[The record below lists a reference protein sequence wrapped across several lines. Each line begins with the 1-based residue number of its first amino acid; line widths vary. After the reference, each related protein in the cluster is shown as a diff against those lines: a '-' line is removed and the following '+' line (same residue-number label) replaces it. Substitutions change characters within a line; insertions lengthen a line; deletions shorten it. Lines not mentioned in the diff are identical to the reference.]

1 MHGAVGMKYV
11 RPALILL
18 ATAILA
24 YGLLIPKL
32 GFYWDD
38 LPISWIR
45 YELGPA
51 ALAEYFS
58 AKRPTWSY
66 LYQIT
71 STLLPQV
78 PAYWQIFA
86 LLWRWAGA
94 LILYIL
100 VVRLLPQ
107 RSRMALGIALLFMVY
122 PGFGQHFASYLYSH
136 FYIVLFFFLFS
147 LLCTVLA
154 YQSRK
159 RYWLWTGFGIFFS
172 ALNMWM
178 MEYFF
183 VLDLLRGGLILMEIR
198 EETLTLRERVQ
209 RVLKLWLPYLVLF
222 FLAIISRLFVSNNQD
237 YPFVFFTQ
245 LRSAPAA
252 ALQSLIGVMANSI
265 QLVTVDAWLRMF
277 DLSNAGLTDTTLNVY
292 SFVVGIAILI
302 AGLGILLLPR
312 KDKTT
317 RQNYTDGLWIS
328 VLGVFAILLSGWP
341 FWLIDFVPSLEWPAS
356 RFTLSFMLGVCLL
369 FGGLISLIPWESVR
383 IIVFVVLVGLAVG
396 KQYLT
401 AQQHVEDWEAQ
412 KKLFWQMVWRAP
424 GIQPNTLVLL
434 NEGGLK
440 YYADNSLSAALNWIY
455 APQTQGRHIPYALFY
470 PTTRL
475 RNALPKM
482 EPGIPV
488 QFNYIAGEFTGSTL
502 QILSMYYTPPGCLRV
517 LDPEVERVNR
527 SIREPSLMRFAARL
541 TDLDLIN
548 NTPQAQMPEAYDP
561 EPEHDFCYY
570 YEKADLARQF
580 GDWDTVVKMAG
591 TAASIDDHP
600 YDPAEHMV
608 FIEGYAHTGEWD
620 RAIELSKEAYKAGE
634 GYVGP
639 MLCKLWER
647 IKAETTGGSER
658 GEAISEVRN
667 RFGCNP

>member
-1 MHGAVGMKYV
+1 MKYL

-18 ATAILA
+18 VTAILA

-58 AKRPTWSY
+58 AKRPAWSY
-66 LYQIT
+66 LYQVT
-71 STLLPQV
+71 STLLPQLPV
-78 PAYWQIFA
+78 YWQIFA

-94 LILYIL
+94 FVLHILL
-100 VVRLLPQ
+100 ERLLPQ
-107 RSRMALGIALLFMVY
+107 RSRMALGIALLFLVY
-122 PGFGQHFASYLYSH
+122 PGFDQHFASYLYSH

-147 LLCTVLA
+147 LLYTVLA
-154 YQSRK
+154 YQSPK
-159 RYWLWTGFGIFFS
+159 RYWLWTGLGLVFS
-172 ALNMWM
+172 ALNLWM

-183 VLDLLRGGLILMEIR
+183 VQELMRVGIILMEIR
-198 EETLTLRERVQ
+198 AETLSRRARVQ
-209 RVLKLWLPYLVLF
+209 RVLKLWLPYLILF
-222 FLAIISRLFVSNNQD
+222 FLAILSRLFVSNNQD
-237 YPFVFFTQ
+237 YPFVFFGQ
-245 LRSAPAA
+245 LKAAPIQ
-252 ALQSLIGVMANSI
+252 ALGSLISMMARTI
-265 QLVTVDAWLRMF
+265 QLVSVDAWLRMF
-277 DLSNAGLTDTTLNVY
+277 DFSSVSLTHAMLNAY
-292 SFVVGIAILI
+292 SIVLGSAILI
-302 AGLGILLLPR
+302 AGLGILLLPGASQGSR
-312 KDKTT
+312 
-317 RQNYTDGLWIS
+317 RGYSDGLW
-328 VLGVFAILLSGWP
+328 VAGLGAFTILLSGWS

-383 IIVFVVLVGLAVG
+383 LIAFILLVGLAVG
-396 KQYLT
+396 RQYLT
-401 AQQHVEDWEAQ
+401 AQEHVQDWATQ

-424 GIQPNTLVLL
+424 AIPPDTLVLL

-455 APQTQGRHIPYALFY
+455 APQTQGSHIPYALFY

-488 QFNYIAGEFTGSTL
+488 QFDYISGEFNGNTS
-502 QILSMYYTPPGCLRV
+502 QVLSMYYAPPGCLRV
-517 LDPEVERVNR
+517 LDPGIERVNR

-541 TDLDLIN
+541 TNLGLI
-548 NTPQAQMPEAYDP
+548 TAEPQAHMPAAYGP

-570 YEKADLARQF
+570 YEKADLARQL
-580 GDWDTVVKMAG
+580 GDWDTVVKMAE
-591 TAASIDDHP
+591 TAASLHDHP

-608 FIEGYAHTGEWD
+608 FIEGYAHAGEWD
-620 RAIELSKEAYKAGE
+620 RAMQLSREAYEAGDQFA
-634 GYVGP
+634 GP
-639 MLCKLWER
+639 MLCRLWKR
-647 IKAETTGGSER
+647 IETETANDPEKSA
-658 GEAISEVRN
+658 AISESAN
-667 RFGCNP
+667 LFACNP

>member
-1 MHGAVGMKYV
+1 MMKYL

-18 ATAILA
+18 VTAILA

-58 AKRPTWSY
+58 AKRPAWSY
-66 LYQIT
+66 LYQVT
-71 STLLPQV
+71 STLLPQIPV
-78 PAYWQIFA
+78 YWQIFA
-86 LLWRWAGA
+86 LFWRWAGA
-94 LILYIL
+94 LTLYIL
-100 VVRLLPQ
+100 LERLLPQ
-107 RSRMALGIALLFMVY
+107 RSRMALGIALLFLVY
-122 PGFGQHFASYLYSH
+122 PGFDQHFASYLYSH

-154 YQSRK
+154 YQSPK
-159 RYWLWTGFGIFFS
+159 RYWLWTGLGLIFS

-183 VLDLLRGGLILMEIR
+183 VQEIMRAGIILMEIR
-198 EETLTLRERVQ
+198 EETLTLRERV
-209 RVLKLWLPYLVLF
+209 RRLFKLWWPYLALFLLAVL
-222 FLAIISRLFVSNNQD
+222 SRLFVSNNRD
-237 YPFVFFTQ
+237 YPFVFFDQ
-245 LRSAPAA
+245 LRAAPAT
-252 ALQSLIGVMANSI
+252 ALKSLIALISLSI
-265 QLVTVDAWLRMF
+265 KLVTVDAWQQMF
-277 DLSNAGLTDTTLNVY
+277 EPLNADVSRTALNTYSIVVSFAIVLT
-292 SFVVGIAILI
+292 
-302 AGLGILLLPR
+302 GLGILFLPR
-312 KDKTT
+312 GDQTA
-317 RQNYTDGLWIS
+317 RHQSSDGLW
-328 VLGVFAILLSGWP
+328 VAGLGAFTILLSGWS

-383 IIVFVVLVGLAVG
+383 ILVFVLLIGMAVG

-401 AQQHVEDWEAQ
+401 AQEHVQDWATQ
-412 KKLFWQMVWRAP
+412 RKLFWQMAWRAP
-424 GIQPNTLVLL
+424 GIQPDTLILL

-488 QFNYIAGEFTGSTL
+488 RFDYIAGEFNGNTS
-502 QILSMYYTPPGCLRV
+502 QILSMYYSPPGCLRV
-517 LDPEVERVNR
+517 LDPEIERVNR
-527 SIREPSLMRFAARL
+527 SIRETSLMRFAARL
-541 TDLDLIN
+541 TNFDLITN
-548 NTPQAQMPEAYDP
+548 EPQVQMPEAYRP

-570 YEKADLARQF
+570 YEKADLARQQ
-580 GDWDTVVKMAG
+580 GDWETVIKMAE
-591 TAASIDDHP
+591 TALSMTDHP
-600 YDPAEHMV
+600 FYSAEQMV
-608 FIEGYAHTGEWD
+608 FIEGYAHAGDWD
-620 RAIELSKEAYKAGE
+620 RAMEISKEAYKAGE
-634 GYVGP
+634 QYAGP
-639 MLCKLWER
+639 MLCRLWKR
-647 IKAETTGGSER
+647 IGTETTDNLKQRS
-658 GEAISEVRN
+658 AISEAAN
-667 RFGCNP
+667 LFACNP

>member
-1 MHGAVGMKYV
+1 MMKYL
-11 RPALILL
+11 RPALLL
-18 ATAILA
+18 LVTAILA

-58 AKRPTWSY
+58 AKRPAWSY

-71 STLLPQV
+71 STLLPQLPV
-78 PAYWQIFA
+78 YWQIFA

-100 VVRLLPQ
+100 LERLLPQ
-107 RSRMALGIALLFMVY
+107 RSRMALGIALLFLVY
-122 PGFGQHFASYLYSH
+122 PGFDQHFASYLYSH

-154 YQSRK
+154 YQSPK
-159 RYWLWTGFGIFFS
+159 RYWLWTGIGLFFS

-183 VLDLLRGGLILMEIR
+183 VQELMRAGIILMELR
-198 EETLTLRERVQ
+198 QETLTSRERVQ
-209 RVLKLWLPYLVLF
+209 RVFRLWWPYLALF
-222 FLAIISRLFVSNNQD
+222 FLAILSRLFVSNNQD
-237 YPFVFFTQ
+237 YPFVFFDQ

-252 ALQSLIGVMANSI
+252 ALTSMLGMVALTIR
-265 QLVTVDAWLRMF
+265 LVTVDAWLRMF
-277 DLSNAGLTDTTLNVY
+277 TFSGAGLPASALKYY
-292 SFVVGIAILI
+292 SIVVSFAILI
-302 AGLGILLLPR
+302 TGLGILFLPR
-312 KDKTT
+312 GNQAT
-317 RQNYTDGLWIS
+317 RQQYSDGLW
-328 VLGVFAILLSGWP
+328 VAGLGVFTILLSGWS

-356 RFTLSFMLGVCLL
+356 RFTLSFMLGVSLL

-383 IIVFVVLVGLAVG
+383 IIAFVLLVAMAVG

-401 AQQHVEDWEAQ
+401 AQEHVQDWETQ
-412 KKLFWQMVWRAP
+412 KKLFWQMTWRAP
-424 GIQPNTLVLL
+424 GIQPDTLVLL

-488 QFNYIAGEFTGSTL
+488 HFDYIAGEFNGNTS
-502 QILSMYYTPPGCLRV
+502 QILSMYYAPPGCLRV
-517 LDPEVERVNR
+517 LDPEIERVNR
-527 SIREPSLMRFAARL
+527 SIREPSLMRFASRL
-541 TDLDLIN
+541 TNLDLI
-548 NTPQAQMPEAYDP
+548 TEEPQAQMPEAYGP
-561 EPEHDFCYY
+561 EPEHDYCYN
-570 YEKADLARQF
+570 YEKADLARQM
-580 GDWDTVVKMAG
+580 GDWDTVVKMAE
-591 TAASIDDHP
+591 AALTIRDYPH
-600 YDPAEHMV
+600 DPAELMA
-608 FIEGYAHTGEWD
+608 FIEGYAHTGEWNQ
-620 RAIELSKEAYKAGE
+620 AMKLSQEAYRAGE
-634 GYVGP
+634 QYAGP
-639 MLCKLWER
+639 MLCRLWER
-647 IKAETTGGSER
+647 IETETTDSPEQAA
-658 GEAISEVRN
+658 AISEAVN
-667 RFGCNP
+667 LFACNP